1 MQISN
6 INISTILM
14 AILFATLHFNLCA
27 LGTIGTI
34 EPIKPEADTKKYFMN
49 TQDREKSS
57 VLSEIIIKAEFRDI
71 NIMDSANS
79 VTVIDTRDF
88 ERRDAEHIE
97 QVLNLA
103 PNVNFSSGSSRGKF
117 FQIRGIGERSQFVEP
132 INPSVGLYI
141 DGIDFSGLGGAATT
155 LDIKQIEI
163 FKGPQGTSYG
173 ANAMAG
179 LIDMRSNDPSK
190 KFQGSI
196 DSSIGEYEKRI
207 VSTTLS
213 GPITSDLGYRFSMQR
228 SKRDGYTDNDFLG
241 RDDTNGIDEQTL
253 RLKLNLQAYEYL
265 NFSFS
270 GLYFD
275 ADNGYDAF
283 SLDNTRNTLSDQPGH
298 DRQETIAFSLES
310 TWTKNKEFDVISLFS
325 HSSSD
330 LEYGFDED
338 WSYNS
343 ICSDYSCGYDAYES
357 FDNYIREKKTTTID
371 FRLLSKAES
380 LIFSGST
387 DWVTG
392 IYFKDQEESLLREW
406 TFDADFE
413 SVFDTKNFAI
423 YGQLG
428 TQLNDKLRLTSGLR
442 LEYRQGAYSGSSSFN
457 YDTGERLWGG
467 KIGLEYLMTDDIMI
481 YSLVS
486 RGYKAGGVNSSSSLD
501 LKNRSFD
508 TEYLWN
514 YETGIKADW
523 LDGTLNSQLAIFYQD
538 RRKMQVKQSLVD
550 CSGQGACTFTDYI
563 ENAKKGANYGAE
575 MEFRWIALNDVDLY
589 GSLGL
594 LRATFKDYK
603 SYSHVDVDKYA
614 ANPSPKD
621 LSGHKQA
628 HAPSYQFVL
637 GTDIY
642 LTNNITMGIELE
654 GKEEFSL
661 SPRHNARSNR
671 YELLNSYL
679 NYRFGKWSFSLWGRN
694 LNDRDVI
701 VRGFGAF
708 GNDPRKN
715 YALEPYYQYGEPRVI
730 GATAKYSL

>member
-155 LDIKQIEI
+155 LDIKQLEI

-628 HAPSYQFVL
+628 YAPSYQFAF
-637 GTDIY
+637 GADIY

-671 YELLNSYL
+671 YELLNSHL

>member
-1 MQISN
+1 
-6 INISTILM
+6 M

-628 HAPSYQFVL
+628 YAPSYQFAF
-637 GTDIY
+637 GADIY

>member
-1 MQISN
+1 
-6 INISTILM
+6 M

-575 MEFRWIALNDVDLY
+575 MEFRWIALDDVDLY

-603 SYSHVDVDKYA
+603 SYSHVDVDIYA

-628 HAPSYQFVL
+628 YAPSYQFAF
-637 GTDIY
+637 GADIY

>member
-1 MQISN
+1 MNIVTKTIKTALAVTLIAIFQYGLQADNTLEELISKPVD
-6 INISTILM
+6 SDSET
-14 AILFATLHFNLCA
+14 TL
-27 LGTIGTI
+27 
-34 EPIKPEADTKKYFMN
+34 
-49 TQDREKSS
+49 EKSPENKDDN
-57 VLSEIIIKAEFRDI
+57 LLAEIVVKAEFRDV
-71 NIMDSANS
+71 NIMNSGNS
-79 VTVIDTRDF
+79 VTVIDTKAL

-155 LDIKQIEI
+155 LDIKQIEV

-196 DSSIGEYEKRI
+196 DSSIGEYEKRT
-207 VSTTLS
+207 VSTILS
-213 GPITSDLGYRFSMQR
+213 GPITSDLGYRFAMQR

-253 RLKLNLQAYEYL
+253 RFKLNLQANEYL

-275 ADNGYDAF
+275 ADNGYDTF
-283 SLDNTRNTLSDQPGH
+283 SLDNTRDTLSDQPGH

-310 TWTKNKEFDVISLFS
+310 TLTENKEFDVISLFS
-325 HSSSD
+325 YSSSD

-343 ICSDYSCGYDAYES
+343 ICSDFPCGYAAYES
-357 FDNYIREKKTTTID
+357 FDNYIRDKRTTTID
-371 FRLLSKAES
+371 FRLVSKAES

-392 IYFKDQEESLLREW
+392 IYFKNQEESLLRER
-406 TFDADFE
+406 TAYPDFA
-413 SVFDTKNFAI
+413 SDFDTKNFAI

-442 LEYRQGAYSGSSSFN
+442 LEYRQGDYSGSPSVN

-467 KIGLEYLMTDDIMI
+467 KIGLEYLMTDDIMV

-486 RGYKAGGVNSSSSLD
+486 RGYKAGGVNSSSSLEP
-501 LKNRSFD
+501 KNRSFD
-508 TEYLWN
+508 SEYLWN

-523 LDGTLNSQLAIFYQD
+523 LDGTLNSQLAVFYQD

-550 CSGQGACTFTDYI
+550 CPAEGACTFTDYI
-563 ENAKKGANYGAE
+563 ENAEKGANYGAE
-575 MEFRWIALNDVDLY
+575 MEFRWIALNDVDIY

-603 SYSHVDVDKYA
+603 SYSHIDVDRQA

-642 LTNNITMGIELE
+642 LTSNLTMGIELE

-661 SPRHNARSNR
+661 SPRHNAKSNR
-671 YELLNSYL
+671 YELLNSHL
-679 NYRFGKWSFSLWGRN
+679 NYRFGKWNFSLWGRN

-708 GNDPRKN
+708 GNDPRKT

-730 GATAKYSL
+730 GATAKYSF

>member
-1 MQISN
+1 MN
-6 INISTILM
+6 IVAKIIKTILPVM
-14 AILFATLHFNLCA
+14 LVAIFQY
-27 LGTIGTI
+27 GVQ
-34 EPIKPEADTKKYFMN
+34 ADTTLKELISKPVDSDSE
-49 TQDREKSS
+49 TTLEKPPESKDDT
-57 VLSEIIIKAEFRDI
+57 LLAEIVVKAEFRDV

-79 VTVIDTRDF
+79 VTVIDAKAF
-88 ERRDAEHIE
+88 ERRDVEHIE

-103 PNVNFSSGSSRGKF
+103 PNVNFSSGSSRGRF

-155 LDIKQIEI
+155 LDIKQIEV

-196 DSSIGEYEKRI
+196 DSSIGEYEKRA
-207 VSTTLS
+207 VSTILS
-213 GPITSDLGYRFSMQR
+213 GPITSDLGYRFAMQR
-228 SKRDGYTDNDFLG
+228 TKRDGYTDNDFLD

-253 RLKLNLQAYEYL
+253 RLKLNFQANKYL

-275 ADNGYDAF
+275 ADNGYDSF
-283 SLDNTRNTLSDQPGH
+283 SLDNTRDTLSDQPGH
-298 DRQETIAFSLES
+298 DRQETIAFSLKS
-310 TWTKNKEFDVISLFS
+310 TWIENKKFDVISLFS

-343 ICSDYSCGYDAYES
+343 ICSDYSCGYAAYES
-357 FDNYIREKKTTTID
+357 FDNYIRDRRATTID
-371 FRLLSKAES
+371 LRLVSKTES

-387 DWVTG
+387 DWVAG

-406 TFDADFE
+406 TFDTDFA
-413 SVFDTKNFAI
+413 SDFDTKNFAI

-442 LEYRQGAYSGSSSFN
+442 LEYRQGDYSGSSSVN

-467 KIGLEYLMTDDIMI
+467 KIGLEYLMTDDVMI
-481 YSLVS
+481 YSLIS

-501 LKNRSFD
+501 PKNRSFD
-508 TEYLWN
+508 SEYLWN

-523 LDGTLNSQLAIFYQD
+523 LDGTLKSQLAFFYQD
-538 RRKMQVKQSLVD
+538 RRKIQVKQSFVD
-550 CSGQGACTFTDYI
+550 CSGEGACTFTDYI
-563 ENAKKGANYGAE
+563 ENAEKGANYGAE
-575 MEFRWIALNDVDLY
+575 MEFRWVALNEVDIY

-603 SYSHVDVDKYA
+603 SYSHIDVDRTV

-642 LTNNITMGIELE
+642 LTNNLTMGIELE

-661 SPRHNARSNR
+661 SPRHNAKSNR
-671 YELLNSYL
+671 YELLNSHL

-708 GNDPRKN
+708 GNDPRNN

-730 GATAKYSL
+730 GATAKYSF

>member
-1 MQISN
+1 MN
-6 INISTILM
+6 IVAKIIKTILPVM
-14 AILFATLHFNLCA
+14 LVAIFQY
-27 LGTIGTI
+27 GVQ
-34 EPIKPEADTKKYFMN
+34 ADTTLKELISKPVDSDSE
-49 TQDREKSS
+49 TTLEKPPESKDDT
-57 VLSEIIIKAEFRDI
+57 LLAEIVVKAEFRDV

-79 VTVIDTRDF
+79 VTVIDAKAF
-88 ERRDAEHIE
+88 ERRDVEHIE

-103 PNVNFSSGSSRGKF
+103 PNVNFSSGSSRGRF

-155 LDIKQIEI
+155 LDIKQIEV

-196 DSSIGEYEKRI
+196 DSSIGEYEKRA
-207 VSTTLS
+207 VSTILS
-213 GPITSDLGYRFSMQR
+213 GPITSDLGYRFAMQR
-228 SKRDGYTDNDFLG
+228 TKRDGYTDNDFLD

-253 RLKLNLQAYEYL
+253 RLKLNFQANKYL

-275 ADNGYDAF
+275 ADNGYDSF
-283 SLDNTRNTLSDQPGH
+283 SLDNTRDTLSDQPGH
-298 DRQETIAFSLES
+298 DRQETIAFSLKS
-310 TWTKNKEFDVISLFS
+310 TWIENKKFDVISLFS

-343 ICSDYSCGYDAYES
+343 ICSDYSCGYAAYES
-357 FDNYIREKKTTTID
+357 FDNYIRDRRATTID
-371 FRLLSKAES
+371 LRLVSKTES

-387 DWVTG
+387 DWVAG

-406 TFDADFE
+406 TFDTDFA
-413 SVFDTKNFAI
+413 SDFDTKNFAI

-442 LEYRQGAYSGSSSFN
+442 LEYRQGDYSGSSSVN

-467 KIGLEYLMTDDIMI
+467 KIGLEYLMTDDVMI
-481 YSLVS
+481 YSLIS

-501 LKNRSFD
+501 PKNRSFD
-508 TEYLWN
+508 SEYLWN

-523 LDGTLNSQLAIFYQD
+523 LDGTLKSQLAFFYQD
-538 RRKMQVKQSLVD
+538 RRKIQVKQSFVD
-550 CSGQGACTFTDYI
+550 CSGEGACTFTDYI
-563 ENAKKGANYGAE
+563 ENAEKGANYGAE
-575 MEFRWIALNDVDLY
+575 MEFRWVALNEVDIY

-603 SYSHVDVDKYA
+603 SYSHIDVDRTVD
-614 ANPSPKD
+614 NPSPKD

-642 LTNNITMGIELE
+642 LTNNLTMGIELE

-661 SPRHNARSNR
+661 SPRHNAKSNR
-671 YELLNSYL
+671 YELLNSHL

-708 GNDPRKN
+708 GNDPRNN

-730 GATAKYSL
+730 GATAKYSF

>member
-1 MQISN
+1 MN
-6 INISTILM
+6 IVAKIIKTILPVM
-14 AILFATLHFNLCA
+14 LVAIFQY
-27 LGTIGTI
+27 GVQ
-34 EPIKPEADTKKYFMN
+34 ADTTLKELISKPIDSDSE
-49 TQDREKSS
+49 TTLEKPPESKDDT
-57 VLSEIIIKAEFRDI
+57 LLAEIVVKAEFRDV

-79 VTVIDTRDF
+79 VTVIDAKAF
-88 ERRDAEHIE
+88 ERRDVEHIE

-103 PNVNFSSGSSRGKF
+103 PNVNFSSGSSRGRF

-155 LDIKQIEI
+155 LDIKQIEV

-196 DSSIGEYEKRI
+196 DSSIGEYEKRA
-207 VSTTLS
+207 VSTILS
-213 GPITSDLGYRFSMQR
+213 GPITSDLGYRFAMQR
-228 SKRDGYTDNDFLG
+228 TKRDGYTDNDFLD

-253 RLKLNLQAYEYL
+253 RLKLNFQANKYL

-275 ADNGYDAF
+275 ADNGYDSF
-283 SLDNTRNTLSDQPGH
+283 SLDNTRDTLSDQPGH
-298 DRQETIAFSLES
+298 DRQETIAFSLKS
-310 TWTKNKEFDVISLFS
+310 TWIENKKFDVISLFS

-343 ICSDYSCGYDAYES
+343 ICSDYSCGSAAYES
-357 FDNYIREKKTTTID
+357 FDNYIRDRRATTID
-371 FRLLSKAES
+371 LRLVSKTES

-387 DWVTG
+387 DWVAG

-406 TFDADFE
+406 TFDTDFA
-413 SVFDTKNFAI
+413 SDFDTKNFAI
-423 YGQLG
+423 YGHLG

-442 LEYRQGAYSGSSSFN
+442 LEYRQGDYSGSSSVN

-467 KIGLEYLMTDDIMI
+467 KIGLEYLMTDDVMI
-481 YSLVS
+481 YSLIS

-501 LKNRSFD
+501 PKNRSFD
-508 TEYLWN
+508 SEYLWN

-523 LDGTLNSQLAIFYQD
+523 LDGTLKSQLAFFYQD
-538 RRKMQVKQSLVD
+538 RRKIQVKQSFVD
-550 CSGQGACTFTDYI
+550 CSGEGACTFTDYI
-563 ENAKKGANYGAE
+563 ENAEKGANYGAE
-575 MEFRWIALNDVDLY
+575 MEFRWVALNEVDIY

-603 SYSHVDVDKYA
+603 SYSHIDVDRTVD
-614 ANPSPKD
+614 NPSPKD

-642 LTNNITMGIELE
+642 LTNNLTMGIELE

-661 SPRHNARSNR
+661 SPRHNAKSNR
-671 YELLNSYL
+671 YELLNSHL

-708 GNDPRKN
+708 GNDPRNN

-730 GATAKYSL
+730 GATAKYSF

>member
-406 TFDADFE
+406 TFDVDFE

-628 HAPSYQFVL
+628 YAPSYQFAF
-637 GTDIY
+637 GADIY

>member
-575 MEFRWIALNDVDLY
+575 MEFRWIALDDVDLY

-628 HAPSYQFVL
+628 YAPSYQFAF
-637 GTDIY
+637 GADIY

>member
-380 LIFSGST
+380 LIFVDQP

-575 MEFRWIALNDVDLY
+575 MEFRWIALDDVDLY

-628 HAPSYQFVL
+628 YAPSYQFAF
-637 GTDIY
+637 GADIY

>member
-628 HAPSYQFVL
+628 YAPSYQFAF
-637 GTDIY
+637 GADIY

>member
-27 LGTIGTI
+27 LATIGTI

-523 LDGTLNSQLAIFYQD
+523 LDGTLNSQLAVFYQD

-628 HAPSYQFVL
+628 YAPSYQFAF
-637 GTDIY
+637 GADIY

-671 YELLNSYL
+671 YELLNSHL

>member
-34 EPIKPEADTKKYFMN
+34 EPIKPETDTKKYFMN

-406 TFDADFE
+406 TFDTDFE

-628 HAPSYQFVL
+628 YAPSYQFAF
-637 GTDIY
+637 GADIY

>member
-1 MQISN
+1 MN
-6 INISTILM
+6 IVAKIIKTILPVM
-14 AILFATLHFNLCA
+14 LVAIFQY
-27 LGTIGTI
+27 GVQ
-34 EPIKPEADTKKYFMN
+34 ADTTLKELISKPIDSDSE
-49 TQDREKSS
+49 TTLEKPPESKDDT
-57 VLSEIIIKAEFRDI
+57 LLAEIVVKAEFRDV

-79 VTVIDTRDF
+79 VTVIDAKAF
-88 ERRDAEHIE
+88 ERRDVEHIE

-103 PNVNFSSGSSRGKF
+103 PNVNFSSGSSRGRF

-155 LDIKQIEI
+155 LDIKQIEV

-196 DSSIGEYEKRI
+196 DSSIGEYEKRA
-207 VSTTLS
+207 VSTILS
-213 GPITSDLGYRFSMQR
+213 GPITSDLGYRFAMQR
-228 SKRDGYTDNDFLG
+228 TKRDGYTDNDFLD

-253 RLKLNLQAYEYL
+253 RLKLNFQANKYL

-275 ADNGYDAF
+275 ADNGYDSF
-283 SLDNTRNTLSDQPGH
+283 SLDNTRDTLSDQPGH
-298 DRQETIAFSLES
+298 DRQETIAFSLKS
-310 TWTKNKEFDVISLFS
+310 TWIENKKFDVISLFS

-343 ICSDYSCGYDAYES
+343 ICSDYSCGSAAYES
-357 FDNYIREKKTTTID
+357 FDNYIRDRRATTID
-371 FRLLSKAES
+371 LRLVSKTES

-387 DWVTG
+387 DWVAG

-406 TFDADFE
+406 TFDTDFA
-413 SVFDTKNFAI
+413 SDFDTKNFAI

-442 LEYRQGAYSGSSSFN
+442 LEYRQGDYSGSSSVN

-467 KIGLEYLMTDDIMI
+467 KIGLEYLMTDDVMI
-481 YSLVS
+481 YSLIS

-501 LKNRSFD
+501 PKNRSFD
-508 TEYLWN
+508 SEYLWN

-523 LDGTLNSQLAIFYQD
+523 LDGTLKSQLAFFYQD
-538 RRKMQVKQSLVD
+538 RRKIQVKQSFVD
-550 CSGQGACTFTDYI
+550 CSGEGACTFTDYI
-563 ENAKKGANYGAE
+563 ENAEKGANYGAE
-575 MEFRWIALNDVDLY
+575 MEFRWVALNEVDIY

-603 SYSHVDVDKYA
+603 SYSHIDVDRTV

-642 LTNNITMGIELE
+642 LTNNLTMGIELE

-661 SPRHNARSNR
+661 SPRHNAKSNR
-671 YELLNSYL
+671 YELLNSHL

-708 GNDPRKN
+708 GNDPRNN

-730 GATAKYSL
+730 GATAKYSF

>member
-1 MQISN
+1 
-6 INISTILM
+6 M

-406 TFDADFE
+406 TFDTDFE

-628 HAPSYQFVL
+628 YAPSYQFAF
-637 GTDIY
+637 GADIY

-671 YELLNSYL
+671 YELLNSHL

>member
-27 LGTIGTI
+27 LATIGTI

-628 HAPSYQFVL
+628 YAPSYQFAF
-637 GTDIY
+637 GADIY

-671 YELLNSYL
+671 YELLNSHL

>member
-1 MQISN
+1 
-6 INISTILM
+6 
-14 AILFATLHFNLCA
+14 
-27 LGTIGTI
+27 
-34 EPIKPEADTKKYFMN
+34 
-49 TQDREKSS
+49 
-57 VLSEIIIKAEFRDI
+57 
-71 NIMDSANS
+71 
-79 VTVIDTRDF
+79 
-88 ERRDAEHIE
+88 
-97 QVLNLA
+97 
-103 PNVNFSSGSSRGKF
+103 
-117 FQIRGIGERSQFVEP
+117 
-132 INPSVGLYI
+132 
-141 DGIDFSGLGGAATT
+141 
-155 LDIKQIEI
+155 
-163 FKGPQGTSYG
+163 
-173 ANAMAG
+173 
-179 LIDMRSNDPSK
+179 
-190 KFQGSI
+190 
-196 DSSIGEYEKRI
+196 
-207 VSTTLS
+207 
-213 GPITSDLGYRFSMQR
+213 MQR

-253 RLKLNLQAYEYL
+253 RLKLNLQANEYL

-275 ADNGYDAF
+275 ADNGYDSF
-283 SLDNTRNTLSDQPGH
+283 SLDNTRDTLSDQPGH

-343 ICSDYSCGYDAYES
+343 ICSDYSCGYAAYES
-357 FDNYIREKKTTTID
+357 FDNYIRDKSTTTAD
-371 FRLLSKAES
+371 FRLVSKAES

-387 DWVTG
+387 DWVAG

-406 TFDADFE
+406 TFDADFA
-413 SVFDTKNFAI
+413 SDFDTKNFAI

-442 LEYRQGAYSGSSSFN
+442 LEYRQGDYSGGSSVN

-501 LKNRSFD
+501 PKNRSFD

-523 LDGTLNSQLAIFYQD
+523 LDGTLNSQLAVFYQD

-550 CSGQGACTFTDYI
+550 CSGEGACTFTDYI

-575 MEFRWIALNDVDLY
+575 MEFRWIALNYVDIY

-603 SYSHVDVDKYA
+603 SYSHVDVDRYA
-614 ANPSPKD
+614 ANPSPRD

-642 LTNNITMGIELE
+642 LTNNITVGIELE

-661 SPRHNARSNR
+661 SPRHNAKSNR
-671 YELLNSYL
+671 YELLNSHL

-715 YALEPYYQYGEPRVI
+715 YAVEPYYQYGEPRVI

>member
-1 MQISN
+1 
-6 INISTILM
+6 M

-27 LGTIGTI
+27 LATIGTI

-523 LDGTLNSQLAIFYQD
+523 LDGTLNSQLAVFYQD

-628 HAPSYQFVL
+628 YAPSYQFAF
-637 GTDIY
+637 GADIY

-671 YELLNSYL
+671 YELLNSHL

>member
-603 SYSHVDVDKYA
+603 SYSHVDVDIYA

-628 HAPSYQFVL
+628 YAPSYQFAF
-637 GTDIY
+637 GADIY